1 MKISRSLGIFVLLA
15 VLVWAPGTWACTSVY
30 TIWMIRS
37 KSADPLY
44 RFTRGDRAGYIDRT
58 GKIVITPRFDTG
70 GGNYGGEFHSGLL
83 EIGNSDGQYVDN
95 EGRTAIRTKL
105 YRGWDFAEGLA
116 AAMSE
121 EDGKWGYID
130 PSGKFVISPRF
141 DAYPAGLVS
150 DFSEGLAKIEV
161 KDGLGCIDRRGE
173 FVIRPRFAR
182 GGDFSDGMA
191 AVAVDGPCFYVERG
205 PCPNFGVAPLAFRG
219 DSTNR
224 PDCKYTFIDKSG
236 RIIPGAR
243 YDAVKDFSEGLA
255 AVLVGN
261 LWGYIDKTGAMVIP
275 PKFADASQFADG
287 LALVR
292 SENQYGYIDQ
302 NGAFAIRPQ
311 FTYAEDFSVG
321 LAVVSDNPNAAYW
334 YINKSGQQA
343 TGKKYALASHF
354 FGELAHVKLLDRS
367 NTFAYI
373 NRAGKEVFT
382 YRP

>member
-1 MKISRSLGIFVLLA
+1 MKVSRSFFVFSLIA
-15 VLVWAPGTWACTSVY
+15 VLAAALATWACTSVY

-70 GGNYGGEFHSGLL
+70 GGNYGGEFHNGLL
-83 EIGNSDGQYVDN
+83 EIGDSDGEYVN
-95 EGRTAIRTKL
+95 NQGRTAIRTKL
-105 YRGWDFAEGLA
+105 YRGWDFSEGLA
-116 AAMSE
+116 AAMPE

-161 KDGLGCIDRRGE
+161 KEGVGYIDRRGE
-173 FVIRPRFAR
+173 FAIPPRFAR
-182 GGDFSDGMA
+182 GENFSDGMA
-191 AVAVDGPCFYVERG
+191 AVVVDGPCFYVDRG
-205 PCPNFGVAPLAFRG
+205 PCPNFGAAPLAFRG
-219 DSTNR
+219 DTTNR
-224 PDCKYTFIDKSG
+224 ADCKYTFIDKTG
-236 RIIPGAR
+236 QIIPGAR

-255 AVLVGN
+255 AVLVAD
-261 LWGYIDKTGAMVIP
+261 LWGYVDKTGAMVIA

-287 LALVR
+287 LALIR
-292 SENQYGYIDQ
+292 SDKQYGYIDRS
-302 NGAFAIRPQ
+302 GALAITPQ
-311 FTYAEDFSVG
+311 FTYAEDFSGG
-321 LAVVSDNPNAAYW
+321 LAVVSDNPNVQYW
-334 YINKSGQQA
+334 YIDRSGKPA
-343 TGKKYALASHF
+343 TGKKYALASHYF
-354 FGELAHVKLLDRS
+354 EDLAHVRLLEPS

-373 NRAGKEVFT
+373 DKTGKEVFR